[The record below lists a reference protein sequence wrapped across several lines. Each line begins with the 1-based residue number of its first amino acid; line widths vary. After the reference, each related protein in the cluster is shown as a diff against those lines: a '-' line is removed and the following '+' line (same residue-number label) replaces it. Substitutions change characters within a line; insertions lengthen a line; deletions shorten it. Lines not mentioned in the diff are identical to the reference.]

1 MFKKILIATVIAT
14 LTLSSHAW
22 GFSNEVNRA
31 ETIESMQKGG
41 MIVFVR
47 HAYAPKVKGINE
59 DKSSKVCGKQ
69 RNLMSEGIKQSK
81 AIGVFLRE
89 HNIKIEK
96 AWSSPICR
104 CWQTAEYAG
113 IEFKK
118 NKLFDSRTKEFDKIR
133 DLIKSW
139 DGKGNLFVFT
149 HFKVMNSVFPGFKAD
164 SGQMLVVDT
173 NLTRIGVIS
182 TPYDLMN
189 KQ

>member
-1 MFKKILIATVIAT
+1 MFKKILIAVIIAVT
-14 LTLSSHAW
+14 STSVAYSCEREFNKELAINSL
-22 GFSNEVNRA
+22 
-31 ETIESMQKGG
+31 QKGG

-47 HAYAPKVKGINE
+47 HAYAPKVEGINE

-81 AIGVFLRE
+81 AIGIFLRE

-118 NKLFDSRTKEFDKIR
+118 NKLFDSQTKEFDKIR

-139 DGKGNLFVFT
+139 NGKGNLFVFT
-149 HFKVMNSVFPGFKAD
+149 HFKVMNGVFPGFKAD

-173 NLTRIGVIS
+173 NLTRIGAIS